1 MKLTLR
7 PLEPEDLEQLY
18 EIENSM
24 DDWEYSSANVPL
36 SHYLLRDYI
45 ATQKCDLML
54 DRQVRLVICDETDK
68 ETIIGLADLTD
79 YNPIHRRAEAGI
91 IIAKA
96 FRRQGYATESMRLLV
111 DFAVK
116 TRLLD
121 QIFAYVSEDNM
132 ASMRLFEECGF
143 SHTCTIK
150 NWFRIGEKYVN
161 SCFFQLFL
169 KKV

>member
-24 DDWEYSSANVPL
+24 DEWEYSSTNVPL

-45 ATQKCDLML
+45 ATQKCDLTV
-54 DRQVRLVICDETDK
+54 DRQVRLVICDETDR
-68 ETIIGLADLTD
+68 ETVIGLADLTD
-79 YNPIHRRAEAGI
+79 YNPVHRRAEAGI

-96 FRRQGYATESMRLLV
+96 FRRKGYATESMRLLV
-111 DFAVK
+111 DFATK

-121 QIFAYVSEDNM
+121 QVFAYVSEDNM
-132 ASMRLFEECGF
+132 ASRRLFEESGF

-150 NWFRIGEKYVN
+150 NWFNMGEKGVN
-161 SCFFQLFL
+161 SFFFQLFL

>member
-45 ATQKCDLML
+45 ATQRCDLTL
-54 DRQVRLVICDETDK
+54 DRQVRLVICDEADK
-68 ETIIGLADLTD
+68 ETVIGLPHLTH
-79 YNPIHRRAEAGI
+79 YKPIQPTPEAPKN
-91 IIAKA
+91 KA
-96 FRRQGYATESMRLLV
+96 TAYLTQQNHTQSMRQLV
-111 DFAVK
+111 SFAVK

-132 ASMRLFEECGF
+132 ASRILFEKSGF

-150 NWFRIGEKYVN
+150 SWFNIGEKAVN